1 MTQDLKRQDGRAV
14 DELRPVA
21 FELDIAPAALSSV
34 LISVGNTRV
43 ICAVSV
49 DESVP
54 PWMRYQKVPGGWLT
68 SEYSLL
74 PYSTPDRN
82 RREGPGRTS
91 GRTMEIQR
99 LIGRSLR
106 AAVDLKKIGER
117 TLMLDCDVLQAD
129 GGTRTASVTGGFLA
143 LRLAFDKLRASGK
156 LKEDPLIQEIAAVSV
171 GVVDGVPVLDLP
183 YEEDVRAG
191 TDMNVVMSADGEFI
205 EVQGTAEERPFNRAQ
220 LDGML
225 DLAAKGIGE
234 LMDLQRSVGSG
245 DALENCDQ

>member
-234 LMDLQRSVGSG
+234 LMDLQRSVGAG

>member
-1 MTQDLKRQDGRAV
+1 MTQDLKRKDGRAA
-14 DELRPVA
+14 DELRPVS

-34 LISVGNTRV
+34 LISVGDTRV

-68 SEYSLL
+68 AEYSLL
-74 PYSTPDRN
+74 PYSTADRN
-82 RREGPGRTS
+82 KREGPGRTS

-106 AAVDLKKIGER
+106 AAVDLQKIGER
-117 TLMLDCDVLQAD
+117 TLVLDCDVLQAD

-143 LRLAFDKLRASGK
+143 LRLAFDKLHAAGK
-156 LKEDPLIQEIAAVSV
+156 LKDNPLIQELAAVSV

-191 TDMNVVMSADGEFI
+191 TDMNVVMTAAGEFI
-205 EVQGTAEERPFNRAQ
+205 EVQGTAEERPFDRAQ

-225 DLAAKGIGE
+225 DLATKGIAE
-234 LMDLQRSVGSG
+234 LMALQKQV
-245 DALENCDQ
+245 AQK

>member
-14 DELRPVA
+14 DELRPVS
-21 FELDIAPAALSSV
+21 FEQDIAPAALSSV

-106 AAVDLKKIGER
+106 AAVDLKKFGER
-117 TLMLDCDVLQAD
+117 TVMVDCDVLQAD

-143 LRLAFDKLRASGK
+143 LRLAFDKLRADGK

-183 YEEDVRAG
+183 YEEDVRAE
-191 TDMNVVMSADGEFI
+191 TDMNVVMSADGDFI
-205 EVQGTAEERPFNRAQ
+205 EIQGTAEERPFNRGQ

-225 DLAAKGIGE
+225 DLATKGIGE
-234 LMDLQRSVGSG
+234 LMVLQRSVG
-245 DALENCDQ
+245 

>member
-1 MTQDLKRQDGRAV
+1 MTQDMKRQDGRAV

-171 GVVDGVPVLDLP
+171 GVVDGTPVLDLP
-183 YEEDVRAG
+183 YEEDVRAD
-191 TDMNVVMSADGEFI
+191 TDMNVVMSADGAFI
-205 EVQGTAEERPFNRAQ
+205 EVQGTAEEQPFNRAQ

-234 LMDLQRSVGSG
+234 LMTLQRSVG
-245 DALENCDQ
+245 